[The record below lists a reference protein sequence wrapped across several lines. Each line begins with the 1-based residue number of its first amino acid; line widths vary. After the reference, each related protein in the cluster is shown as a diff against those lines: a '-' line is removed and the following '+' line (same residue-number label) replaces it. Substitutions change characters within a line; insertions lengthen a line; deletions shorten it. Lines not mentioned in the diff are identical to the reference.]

1 MTIWLETKHACATR
15 TFIPNPS
22 ILDVN
27 INLSQE
33 KEYTPI
39 RKTWKSIHQIV
50 KEKNSLQSGR
60 LGRVKRV
67 CRARAASY
75 CLINNTRRD

>member
-33 KEYTPI
+33 KEY
-39 RKTWKSIHQIV
+39 IHQIV